1 MLAADR
7 EYCHPKCGEETTGIQ
22 INLCL
27 QIRIVK
33 VSKYYYIYYI
43 PTNAPTLKHKSG
55 LGNKPAAL
63 TVEAPAHFPEE
74 TFDFFK
80 RHTAT
85 PFLSLNT
92 SPVLPNYTKVP
103 ANL

>member
-1 MLAADR
+1 MLAADG
-7 EYCHPKCGEETTGIQ
+7 EYCPPPPPKRGEETTGTQ

-43 PTNAPTLKHKSG
+43 PTNAPSLKHKSG
-55 LGNKPAAL
+55 LRNKPAAL

-80 RHTAT
+80 
-85 PFLSLNT
+85 
-92 SPVLPNYTKVP
+92 
-103 ANL
+103 